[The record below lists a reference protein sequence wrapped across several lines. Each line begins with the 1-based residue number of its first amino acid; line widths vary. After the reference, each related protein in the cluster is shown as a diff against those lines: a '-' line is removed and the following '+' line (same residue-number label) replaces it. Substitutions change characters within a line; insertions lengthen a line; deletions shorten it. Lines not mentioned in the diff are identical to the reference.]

1 MPDLETLLQ
10 AANAQPLSLDVL
22 RECVEAIAAAVERK
36 VSLEGREPVVT
47 FRNRKGA
54 YYNVRVDQGQYRIVY
69 QHAVAQL
76 EFTLD
81 HTEELAWRICAYNHA
96 RRNEGSQKARPARR
110 IFGQNSSEKVFRG
123 QQEGSEVNDKYPSM

>member
-1 MPDLETLLQ
+1 MANWLEMPELETLLQ

-47 FRNRKGA
+47 FRNHKGA
-54 YYNVRVDQGQYRIVY
+54 YYNVRVDQGEYRIVY
-69 QHAVAQL
+69 EHAVAQL

-81 HTEELAWRICAYNHA
+81 RTEELAWRICGYKCTPAEMRAAKKRAQHDGFLGKILP
-96 RRNEGSQKARPARR
+96 NEYFDADK
-110 IFGQNSSEKVFRG
+110 KVR
-123 QQEGSEVNDKYPSM
+123 K